1 MHMLRDDGRISCRYR
16 TSFKLLIVY
25 TAALAL
31 FVPDYDDA
39 LAFYVGTLGF
49 DLVEDTVLS
58 PEKRWVLVAPPGARE
73 CRILLAKAAS
83 DMQTRAIG
91 NQTGGRVFLFLSTDD
106 FDRDHERM
114 LRAGVQFLE
123 PPRTE
128 THGKVAQFRDP
139 YGSKWDLV
147 EYRR

>member
-1 MHMLRDDGRISCRYR
+1 MAQHI
-16 TSFKLLIVY
+16 
-25 TAALAL
+25 AALAL
-31 FVPDYDDA
+31 VVPDYDHA

-83 DMQTRAIG
+83 AEQVRAIG
-91 NQTGGRVFLFLSTDD
+91 NQTGGRVFLFLATDD
-106 FDRDHERM
+106 FDRDHSRM
-114 LRAGVQFLE
+114 LGAGVQFLE

-128 THGKVAQFRDP
+128 VYGKVAQFRDP
-139 YGSKWDLV
+139 YGNKWDLV
-147 EYRR
+147 QYRR

>member
-1 MHMLRDDGRISCRYR
+1 MAQHI
-16 TSFKLLIVY
+16 
-25 TAALAL
+25 AALAL
-31 FVPDYDDA
+31 VVPDYDDA
-39 LAFYVGTLGF
+39 LAFFVGTLGF

-83 DMQTRAIG
+83 AEQAKAIG
-91 NQTGGRVFLFLSTDD
+91 SQTGGRVFLFLATDD
-106 FDRDHERM
+106 FDRDHSRM
-114 LRAGVQFLE
+114 LGAGVHFLE

-128 THGKVAQFRDP
+128 TYGKVAQFRDP
-139 YGSKWDLV
+139 YGNKWDLV